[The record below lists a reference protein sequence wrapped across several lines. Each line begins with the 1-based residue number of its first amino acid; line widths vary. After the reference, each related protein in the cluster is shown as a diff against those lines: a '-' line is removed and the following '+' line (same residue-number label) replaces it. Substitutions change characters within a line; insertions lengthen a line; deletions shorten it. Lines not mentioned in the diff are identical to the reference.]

1 MQKKPR
7 MDSTTEREEKRTGQ
21 GAGPREME
29 KDKKSNKEQ
38 GREGGMKQQ
47 GQGAGTANDGEKG
60 WRGEQHKTNHITTR
74 QKEEL
79 RNRDR
84 EPEKKKRA
92 GEQKE

>member
-7 MDSTTEREEKRTGQ
+7 MVSTAQQKGRRKEQGQ

-29 KDKKSNKEQ
+29 KDEKSNKEQ

-60 WRGEQHKTNHITTR
+60 WQGEQHKPNHINYKAEGR
-74 QKEEL
+74 I
-79 RNRDR
+79 
-84 EPEKKKRA
+84 KK
-92 GEQKE
+92 